1 MLELKNIHVGYG
13 KHIIYEDAYFCA
25 HHNELTLVM
34 GKSGSGKS
42 TLHQLV
48 TLHNIG
54 KYDYYYDNENI
65 GQLSYK
71 QKQEFINK
79 KMGIVNQI
87 PAFID
92 DLTIKDHIALCQ
104 SLWDGYNIDEY
115 IQRLEI
121 QHVLNEY
128 PQQLSLSLIH
138 I

>member
-1 MLELKNIHVGYG
+1 MLELKNIHVEYG

-48 TLHNIG
+48 ILHNIG

-104 SLWDGYNIDEY
+104 SLWDGYDIDEY

-121 QHVLNEY
+121 QHVLKRI
-128 PQQLSLSLIH
+128 PTTAIWWRKD
-138 I
+138 